1 LRFEQTGGE
10 TEETEREKDLRERQ
24 RERERERGIAEEDTC
39 RGDRCTYMYVCTDA
53 AAQVFGVNCLLHR
66 SRTGKFAMAGCSKS
80 FMNLIGGACSS
91 SDHHQTRQDKTRS
104 GGEIAAQRRLFL
116 IKVAG
121 GKRKNTEIDIIGLTY
136 LPEAASTNTTTTTT
150 TTRSRLQVCVCVV
163 CVCSN
168 LLLLQNS

>member
-10 TEETEREKDLRERQ
+10 TEETEREKDLRERH